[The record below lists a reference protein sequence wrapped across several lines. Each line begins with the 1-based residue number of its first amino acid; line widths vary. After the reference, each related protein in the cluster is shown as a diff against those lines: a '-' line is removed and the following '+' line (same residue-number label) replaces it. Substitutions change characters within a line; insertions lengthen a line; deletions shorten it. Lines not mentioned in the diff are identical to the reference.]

1 MPVKPPKYDL
11 IPKRGE
17 RAFVVGQTGSG
28 KSAFV
33 AQFLLPRVDI
43 SPVIIYDTKEEPKFD
58 MLKPARVVSTQAGL
72 DDAYGDQEVD
82 YIIVRP
88 PISVTSNPD
97 ALDAMLYHHYE
108 FYPDSVAYIDE
119 LYQFV
124 RNFRA
129 GPGLQG
135 LLTRGRSR
143 GITTI
148 MATQRPAFI
157 PMFALTESQKFYV
170 FFLAHEDD
178 RKRIAKVIRGFSDLP
193 DPAVHGFYFYEL
205 GPGNEIA
212 KYGPIKLDKA
222 LDVGYT
228 DTAVMPETGPGASPE
243 LPRNTGKV
251 WI

>member
-1 MPVKPPKYDL
+1 MPTKKPAPDL

-17 RAFVVGQTGSG
+17 RAFVTGQTGSG

-33 AQFLLPRVDI
+33 AQFLLPRIDM
-43 SPVIIYDTKEEPKFD
+43 SPIIIYDTKDEPKFD
-58 MLKPARVVSTQAGL
+58 ALKPARVVATQEQL
-72 DDAYGDQEVD
+72 DDAYRDQEID

-88 PISVTSNPD
+88 PISVTSDPD
-97 ALDAMLYHHYE
+97 ALDDMLYHHYE
-108 FYPDSVAYIDE
+108 YYPDSVCYIDE

-129 GPGLQG
+129 GRGLQG

-148 MATQRPAFI
+148 MASQRPAFI
-157 PMFALTESQKFYV
+157 PMFALTESQKFYI

-178 RKRIAKVIRGFSDLP
+178 RKRIAKVIRGFGELP
-193 DPAVHGFYFYEL
+193 DPVVHGFYFYEL
-205 GPGNEIA
+205 GPGNQIT

-228 DTAVMPETGPGASPE
+228 DITVSPEAGPGSSPE
-243 LPRNTGKV
+243 LPKNSGKV